1 MPSGVVF
8 VAILVIW
15 AVILAPRAMKL
26 YERTATQRTTKR
38 FSSAMTVLGNGK
50 TVARVA
56 VDTARR
62 GARVT
67 VDTHAPEFSSPG
79 LGQSPDHGSGARR
92 QGTSRA
98 VFRRRQL
105 TAAFGVFL
113 LLATLAG
120 LLAVI
125 PWPAVALSGV
135 PLVLFLGACAASAGH
150 RRKAAAVRAQNRVEA
165 HDQALA
171 AARQP
176 DVADSAA
183 RSEPT
188 GVVMLSSRRA
198 RRSGLRP
205 GSWTHARVI
214 EADLAIAAT
223 YASPEE
229 QLGLDRYV
237 ASPSAVD
244 GQPYLRAANE

>member
-15 AVILAPRAMKL
+15 AVILAPRAMKV

-62 GARVT
+62 GSRLRL
-67 VDTHAPEFSSPG
+67 DTFTPG
-79 LGQSPDHGSGARR
+79 VSGAGSEQAAAPGGGSRGVR
-92 QGTSRA
+92 AGRASRA
-98 VFRRRQL
+98 VYRRRRL
-105 TAAFGVFL
+105 TAALTGVV
-113 LLATLAG
+113 LLAVLAG
-120 LLAVI
+120 LLGVI
-125 PWPAVALSGV
+125 PLYAVLLAGV
-135 PLVLFLGACAASAGH
+135 PLALYLGACAASTRQ
-150 RRKAAAVRAQNRVEA
+150 RRRAS
-165 HDQALA
+165 
-171 AARQP
+171 ARQAPAPAITQEQPPAGASPTSATQPEP
-176 DVADSAA
+176 DGVAI
-183 RSEPT
+183 
-188 GVVMLSSRRA
+188 LSSRRA

-205 GSWTHARVI
+205 GSWTHARVL

-223 YASPEE
+223 YASAEE

-244 GQPYLRAANE
+244 GEPYLRAANE